1 MPPFGYMFCPMG
13 CPMCGYGGSMMGFE
27 WMLWPVFAALKL
39 TVGLAVLGLIAYVVL
54 RLLGLRPA
62 DVVRE
67 LKRDYRDLKT
77 ELKRG

>member
-1 MPPFGYMFCPMG
+1 
-13 CPMCGYGGSMMGFE
+13 MCGYGGPMIGFG
-27 WMLWPVFAALKL
+27 WMLWPVLAILELA
-39 TVGLAVLGLIAYVVL
+39 VGLAVLGLMVYVVL

-77 ELKRG
+77 ELKRE